1 MTNKHENMSKVLISF
16 LGTAQPKEREYR
28 TANYRFNDGRQLT
41 SSFIAKAIKQHDDI
55 DKMFLVGTVKSMW
68 EEVYRSFAGD
78 GVDEDIYLQLS
89 DHCTQARANSPLE
102 LPHRAAVEH
111 AMGKGSKAVLIRYGL
126 NEEEIE
132 YNANVIFQLEQ
143 DLNAGDE
150 LYVDIT
156 HSFRSLPLF
165 LMNCLI
171 YLQNVSRR
179 GVKIKT
185 IYYGMLD
192 VSGELGYTPVVELN
206 NILTMNDW
214 IIGAYAFANFGN
226 AYKISELMRADDGE
240 ASERLNRF
248 TELMSLNFLTA
259 IKNEAQSLSSIRNK
273 AFSSP
278 MANMVVSPII
288 KDFIRDFMS
297 AEQQSVFQFKL
308 AQWHLKHKN
317 YSSAYLTLIESIVT
331 YVCECEHLDINDK
344 DCRDEAK
351 QFIWSS
357 EEYSDL
363 RRIFNRTNKIR
374 ISIAHQ
380 VERNSSYT
388 NMIKKLEQSIEE
400 LKAIIK

>member
-1 MTNKHENMSKVLISF
+1 MSRVLISF

-28 TANYRFNDGRQLT
+28 TANYQFNDGQQYT
-41 SSFIAKAIKQHDDI
+41 SSFIASAIKQHDSI

-78 GVDEDIYLQLS
+78 SVDDDIYVQLS
-89 DHCTQARANSPLE
+89 DHCTQSTAHSPLI
-102 LPHRAAVEH
+102 LPHRAAVED
-111 AMGKGSKAVLIRYGL
+111 AMGKGSKAVLIKYGL
-126 NEEEIE
+126 NEQEIE

-143 DLNAGDE
+143 ELNTGDE

-192 VSGELGYTPVVELN
+192 VSGELGYTPVVELK
-206 NILTMNDW
+206 NILEMNDW
-214 IIGAYAFANFGN
+214 IVGAYTFANFGN
-226 AYKISELMRADDGE
+226 AYKISEMMSEQDPE
-240 ASERLNRF
+240 ASERLERF
-248 TELMSLNFLTA
+248 TELMNLNYLTA

-273 AFSSP
+273 DFSSP

-297 AEQQSVFQFKL
+297 AEKQSVFQFRL

-317 YSSAYLTLIESIVT
+317 YSASYLTLLESIVT
-331 YVCECEHLDINDK
+331 YVCECEGKDINDK
-344 DCRDEAK
+344 DCRDDAK
-351 QFIWSS
+351 QLIWSS
-357 EEYSDL
+357 KRYNEL
-363 RRIFNRTNKIR
+363 RKIFNRTNAIR
-374 ISIAHQ
+374 NSIAHQ

-388 NMIKKLEQSIEE
+388 AMIKKLKESIES
-400 LKAIIK
+400 LKEIIN